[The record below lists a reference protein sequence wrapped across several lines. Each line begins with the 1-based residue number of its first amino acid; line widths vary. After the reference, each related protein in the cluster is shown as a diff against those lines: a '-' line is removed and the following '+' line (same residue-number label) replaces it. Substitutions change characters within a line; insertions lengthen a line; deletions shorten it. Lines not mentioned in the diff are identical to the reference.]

1 MEELINLTKQ
11 LDELAPEGFITTI
24 NINKSVKDFKWMAR
38 LELSSFPY
46 DGHNW
51 RCIETTHD
59 VIDGISVVQRKYEVI
74 ENDAR

>member
-24 NINKSVKDFKWMAR
+24 NIHKTVKGYKPMAR

-46 DGHNW
+46 GGHNW

-59 VIDGISVVQRKYEVI
+59 EIGGVSVVQRKYEVI
-74 ENDAR
+74 ENDEG